1 MLETKRLRLRELT
14 EADAEFIVAQLN
26 DPAFLRNVADRGVRT
41 LEAAR
46 AYILA
51 GPIASYRNHGFGL
64 YLVELKESRT
74 PIGICGLIKRDT
86 LDDVDLGFALLP
98 RYRARGFALEAA
110 NAAMVFARTLG
121 LSRIVA
127 IVSPHNADSIKL
139 LRRLGF
145 VYERQV
151 RLADDAEELQ
161 LFASAPA
168 TSKTWDRKAH

>member
-1 MLETKRLRLRELT
+1 MLETERLRLRELT

-26 DPAFLRNVADRGVRT
+26 DPAFIRNVTDRGVRT

-64 YLVELKESRT
+64 YLAELKESRT

-98 RYRARGFALEAA
+98 PYRARGFALEAA
-110 NAAMVFARTLG
+110 KAAMVFARTLG

-127 IVSPHNADSIKL
+127 IVTPHNADSIKL

-168 TSKTWDRKAH
+168 TSETRDRDTH